1 MSRVST
7 LAGLRL
13 PRLAYATDVRR
24 WAVVV
29 AVELLLVAG
38 YFGLTGAE
46 PTTLRF
52 VLYPFV
58 WLNVGVWA
66 VNRTRPPAASRRQR
80 ILAGCVASA
89 YFLVLTY
96 AAGLLAFGHSH
107 PDAVGVTL
115 TAASP
120 GWGPLVAYTTPNL
133 RLLFV
138 PFRVVGYLALSYLV
152 YVAVLDAAKA
162 AVPGLL
168 ALVTCIGCSFPLVVA
183 AVGGVAGGV
192 TGGSAGVVTAV
203 AAYSLDL
210 STVVFVLAVGLL
222 YWRPVG
228 RRRL

>member
-1 MSRVST
+1 MST
-7 LAGLRL
+7 LTR
-13 PRLAYATDVRR
+13 PRLSRLVYATDVRR

-29 AVELLLVAG
+29 AVELLFVAG
-38 YFGLTGAE
+38 YFRLTGAE

-66 VNRTRPPAASRRQR
+66 VNRTRPPAASHRQR
-80 ILAGCVASA
+80 LLAGVVASA
-89 YFLVLTY
+89 YFFVLTY

-107 PDAVGVTL
+107 PEALGVTL

-152 YVAVLDAAKA
+152 YAAVLDATKA

-183 AVGGVAGGV
+183 AVGGVVGGV
-192 TGGSAGVVTAV
+192 AGGSAGVITAV

-210 STVVFVLAVGLL
+210 STVVFVLAVALL

-228 RRRL
+228 RRRR